1 MIVKKPADGTDPLLP
16 KISHEAFDWTYE
28 RLRDSLADFNN
39 GFFEYADRLS
49 SHIKTNYVFK
59 SKYTAC
65 TKKVAAKEIE
75 KRHSMQDKVNLQE
88 GLQDLQAKYDALE
101 QALEKIEDINDDS
114 KESITRLRAHRDR
127 CVQNHSSR
135 QKTIDSLREEATEL
149 RRQIAHTRSQ
159 SG

>member
-1 MIVKKPADGTDPLLP
+1 MVKKPVDEVQDPLL
-16 KISHEAFDWTYE
+16 KISHEGFDWTYE

-39 GFFEYADRLS
+39 GFFDYADRLS

-59 SKYTAC
+59 SKYETC
-65 TKKVAAKEIE
+65 TKRVATKEID
-75 KRHSMQDKVNLQE
+75 KRHSLQDKVNLQE
-88 GLQDLQAKYDALE
+88 GLEDLQAKYDALE

-114 KESITRLRAHRDR
+114 KETITRLRAHRDR

-149 RRQIAHTRSQ
+149 RRQIAHVRSQ